1 MPSLW
6 MECVF
11 IMIYIFT
18 GNGKGKTTAAVGT
31 GIRAVGAGLKVL
43 MVKFMKEKGVSS
55 EDNILDKIQNF
66 DLYTFGRKGFY
77 LPKEMLEK
85 NPKLKKHFK
94 PLEDIDYKLAE
105 EGFNFVKEKVKSKAY
120 DLYILDEVC
129 VALNFKLLKEETV
142 KNFLLENKENNDFI
156 LTGRNCPENIVDIA
170 DLVTEMKEIKHPF
183 EKGIKA
189 KKGIDY

>member
-1 MPSLW
+1 
-6 MECVF
+6 
-11 IMIYIFT
+11 MIYIFT
-18 GNGKGKTTAAVGT
+18 GNGKGKTTAAIGT

-55 EDNILDKIQNF
+55 EDNILDEIQNF

-77 LPKEMLEK
+77 LPKKMLEE
-85 NPKLKKHFK
+85 NPELKKHFK
-94 PLEDIDYKLAE
+94 LFEDIDYKFAE

-120 DLYILDEVC
+120 DLYILDEIC
-129 VALNFKLLKEETV
+129 VALNFKLLNIDHV
-142 KNFLLENKENNDFI
+142 KDFLLKNKEKNDFI
-156 LTGRNCPENIVDIA
+156 LTGRNCPESIIVIA
-170 DLVTEMKEIKHPF
+170 DLITEMREIKHPF

>member
-1 MPSLW
+1 
-6 MECVF
+6 
-11 IMIYIFT
+11 MIYIFT
-18 GNGKGKTTAAVGT
+18 GNGKGKTTAAIGT
-31 GIRAVGAGLKVL
+31 GIRAVGTGLKVL
-43 MVKFMKEKGVSS
+43 MIKFMKEKGVSS

-94 PLEDIDYKLAE
+94 PFEDIDYEFAE
-105 EGFNFVKEKVKSKAY
+105 KGFNFVKEKVKSKAY
-120 DLYILDEVC
+120 DLYILDEIC
-129 VALNFKLLKEETV
+129 VALNFKLINEETV
-142 KNFLLENKENNDFI
+142 KKFFLENKENNDFI
-156 LTGRNCPENIVDIA
+156 LTGRNCPENIINIA

-183 EKGIKA
+183 EKGMKA